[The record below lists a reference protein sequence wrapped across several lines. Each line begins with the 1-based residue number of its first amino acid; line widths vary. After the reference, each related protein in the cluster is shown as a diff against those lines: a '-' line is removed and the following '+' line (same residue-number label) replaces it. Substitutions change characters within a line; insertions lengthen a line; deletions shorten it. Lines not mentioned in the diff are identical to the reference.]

1 MHKNFVFYN
10 NNNCEW
16 WYVQLRAVTLEGV
29 YEGDITF
36 ISHLVRESGINL
48 DEQLQG
54 EVRVLRLN
62 G

>member
-1 MHKNFVFYN
+1 MYN
-10 NNNCEW
+10 GEW
-16 WYVQLRAVTLEGV
+16 WYVQLRAVTLEEV